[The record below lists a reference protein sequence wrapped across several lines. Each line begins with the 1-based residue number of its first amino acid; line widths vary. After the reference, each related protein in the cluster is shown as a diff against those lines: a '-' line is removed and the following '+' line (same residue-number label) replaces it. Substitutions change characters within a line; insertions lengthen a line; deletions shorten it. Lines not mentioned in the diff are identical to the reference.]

1 MKVISQKIKD
11 AQSEWPK
18 RVFCDECQA
27 ELEIEESDV
36 FVGEFGCYLFKCPC
50 CGCEVAIDGI
60 ERDTPPTFKQTFFHY
75 STTKEG
81 TVKSKHI
88 PDNEVQEMIDKC
100 VHRLISEDVEAGE
113 FSMQGYGDT
122 VVYAFKYEDYIEVLV
137 TQDYYED
144 TLFEDDYS
152 LIRKED

>member
-11 AQSEWPK
+11 VQSMWPK

-36 FVGEFGCYLFKCPC
+36 FVGEFGCHLFECPC
-50 CGCEVAIDGI
+50 CGREVAIDGI
-60 ERDTPPTFKQTFFHY
+60 ERDMKPTFKQTFWHTFADK
-75 STTKEG
+75 SNN
-81 TVKSKHI
+81 TVHI
-88 PDNEVQEMIDKC
+88 EDDEVQRMINHC
-100 VHRLISEDVEAGE
+100 VSNLVSDDVEAGE

-122 VVYAFKYEDYIEVLV
+122 VVYAFKYEDSIEILV

>member
-11 AQSEWPK
+11 AQSMWPK

-50 CGCEVAIDGI
+50 CGREVAIDGI
-60 ERDTPPTFKQTFFHY
+60 ERDMKPTFKQTFLHIF
-75 STTKEG
+75 TG
-81 TVKSKHI
+81 KSDDTIHI
-88 PDNEVQEMIDKC
+88 EDDEVQKMINHC
-100 VHRLISEDVEAGE
+100 VSNLISDDVEAGE
-113 FSMQGYGDT
+113 FSMQGTGDT
-122 VVYAFKYEDYIEVLV
+122 VVYALKYEDCIDILV

-144 TLFEDDYS
+144 TLS
-152 LIRKED
+152 KEDYGLICKED

>member
-1 MKVISQKIKD
+1 MKVISQKVKD

-27 ELEIEESDV
+27 ELEIEENDV
-36 FVGEFGCYLFKCPC
+36 FVGEFGCHLFKCPC
-50 CGCEVAIDGI
+50 CGREVAIDGI

-75 STTKEG
+75 SATKEG
-81 TVKSKHI
+81 TVQSRHI
-88 PDNEVQEMIDKC
+88 PDDEIQRMINHC
-100 VHRLISEDVEAGE
+100 VSNLISDDVEAGE
-113 FSMQGYGDT
+113 VSMQGIGDT
-122 VVYAFKYEDYIEVLV
+122 VVYAFKYEDCIDILV

-144 TLFEDDYS
+144 TLFKDDYG